1 MTEYQ
6 RKMRKLL
13 GRPLGKRE
21 HEAWKYLARG
31 LTISETGKKMKIS
44 YNTVVS
50 MRKHVYQKLG
60 VHNLARAVAKWY
72 QEQMKTRKS

>member
-21 HEAWKYLARG
+21 HEAWKYLAQG
-31 LTISETGKKMKIS
+31 LTSRETSKKMKIS
-44 YNTVVS
+44 ENTVMS
-50 MRKHVYQKLG
+50 MRKTVYHKLG
-60 VHNLARAVAKWY
+60 VHNIAGAVAKWY
-72 QEQMKTRKS
+72 QEQMKNLKS

>member
-21 HEAWKYLARG
+21 HEAWKYLVQG
-31 LTISETGKKMKIS
+31 LTSRETARKMKIAVE
-44 YNTVVS
+44 TVNS
-50 MRKHVYQKLG
+50 MRKTVFGKLG
-60 VHNLARAVAKWY
+60 VHNIAGAVGKWY
-72 QEQMKTRKS
+72 QEQMKTLKS